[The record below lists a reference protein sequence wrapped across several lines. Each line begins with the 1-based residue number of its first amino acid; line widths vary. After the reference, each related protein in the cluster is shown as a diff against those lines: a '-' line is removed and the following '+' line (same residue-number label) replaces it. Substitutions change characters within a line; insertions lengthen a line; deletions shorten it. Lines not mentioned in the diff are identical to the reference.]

1 MIKKNAVVLLLSLL
15 GLFTEASA
23 QAPTVLSG
31 QSDGGAYFTI
41 VVPDAWNGDLVIWN
55 HGFSLS
61 PIGPVSDLGPLAGL
75 QLSQGYAVAASSY
88 QQRGWAL
95 FKTKND
101 LQNLVGAFKANFGKP
116 NNVIVTGASLGGIVT
131 VAAVEKANLGNV
143 VGALTICGANA
154 GSRNWDAGLD
164 LRLIYDAVC
173 DDVPG
178 ASIPGGAKGLPAN
191 SDFTD
196 VDLALAVNAC
206 TGILAPAPFRTPAQT
221 ANLEKILGVSQ
232 LPENF
237 LLTTMGFATFGMA
250 DLVHDQ
256 GKLRGKIGTGNAE
269 VDYGDAMINATIERV
284 SPRKGPAKRLARN
297 YTPNGDVDGT
307 RHIALH
313 TDKDGLVIVE
323 NQGEY
328 ASVAPAS
335 KLTVAV
341 AVEAVP
347 THCGHNSAEV
357 AAGWESLRGWLAG
370 GPQPSAETIQGTCE
384 FVEASGLAAGPCRFD
399 PTFDIPDIDGRIR
412 PRSDDDDDSD
422 SDSDSD

>member
-1 MIKKNAVVLLLSLL
+1 MIKKNAIVLLLSLL
-15 GLFTEASA
+15 GLLTTASA
-23 QAPTVLSG
+23 HAQTVLSG

-61 PIGPVSDLGPLAGL
+61 PIGPVSDLGPLAEV
-75 QLSQGYAVAASSY
+75 QLAQGYAVAASSY

-116 NNVIVTGASLGGIVT
+116 NNVILTGASLGGIVT

-143 VGALTICGANA
+143 AGAFTFCGANA
-154 GSRNWDAGLD
+154 GSRNWDAALD
-164 LRLIYDAVC
+164 LRLVYDTVC
-173 DDVPG
+173 GDVPG
-178 ASIPGGAKGLPAN
+178 ASIPGGALGLPAD
-191 SDFTD
+191 STLTALD
-196 VDLALAVNAC
+196 VALAVDAC
-206 TGILAPAPFRTPAQT
+206 TGTLPFTPPPTPEQATRLQKIVDISQIPANFVQT
-221 ANLEKILGVSQ
+221 NMWYV
-232 LPENF
+232 
-237 LLTTMGFATFGMA
+237 TFGMG

-256 GKLRGKIGTGNAE
+256 GKLRGKIGTGNAK
-269 VDYGDAMINATIERV
+269 VDYGDVEINENIERV

-307 RHIALH
+307 RHIAMH

-335 KLTVAV
+335 KFTVAV

-347 THCGHNSAEV
+347 THCGHTPAEV
-357 AAGWESLRGWLAG
+357 VAGWESLRGWLAG
-370 GPQPSAETIQGTCE
+370 APQPSAASIQGTCQA
-384 FVEASGLAAGPCRFD
+384 VEASGLAPGPCRFD
-399 PTFDIPDIDGRIR
+399 PTFVIPDIDGRIR
-412 PRSDDDDDSD
+412 PRSDNDGDSD
-422 SDSDSD
+422 SDSG